1 LFADIIIDIVHEAV
15 DRIFEYKIPAHL
27 ESRAALGKTVQIP
40 FGAGN
45 RTRTGYIVGIKEIP
59 EYDPALIKEI
69 IDIRDNEIE
78 SQRRLIKLAVFMKQE
93 YGCTMIQALKT
104 VLPVQEKMNRE
115 ESKSVILTV
124 GRQEGED
131 FLIRYET
138 RHQVAKARVLKRLLC
153 EADDQEQGK
162 VCDCRNESKSM
173 FREMEVKE
181 ISLSYTTLIKE
192 EKVSLSTLKS
202 MEKDGVI
209 SICSDCHF
217 RNPIKSPVATHEIH
231 PLNSAQQLIYE
242 EFVRD
247 YDDGIR
253 RTYLLHG
260 VTGSGKTEVYMS
272 LIRKVIEE
280 GKQVIVLIP
289 EISLTFQ
296 TVNRFYTYFGD
307 RVSFVNSRLS
317 KGEKYDQFVRAQN
330 GDIDIMI
337 GPRSALFTP
346 FQNLGLIIIDEEHEG
361 AYKSEITPKYHAR
374 EVAEHLAK
382 TSNASLVLGS
392 ATPSLEAYTK
402 ALKGEYRLWILK
414 ERANKMELPKIS
426 VVDLRQELKEGNR
439 SMFSRELRYEM
450 EQRLRRKEQV
460 MLFLNRRGYAGFIS
474 CRVCGKVMKCPHCD
488 ISLTFH
494 RAGQMSCHYCG
505 YERPAPMTCPAWGSK
520 HITAFGTGT
529 QKVEAALYKEFPE
542 ARIMR
547 MDFDTTRKKESYN
560 QMLEAFSK
568 GEADILVGT
577 QMIVKGHDFSKVTL
591 MGILAA
597 DLSLHSGDYRAA
609 EKTFQLVTQASGR
622 AGRGKLPGQVII
634 QTYQPDHYA
643 ILASKRQNY
652 EEFYAQEM
660 TYRRILKY
668 PPCCEMLV
676 IFATSDKEEICKTA
690 LDELAAYLK
699 RAFPDIHMIGP
710 SEGAFKKINDI
721 YRRVIYI
728 KETDIDRMKQI
739 RSCAED
745 YSRTK
750 EIFKQVHLYYDKNPM
765 GIY

>member
-1 LFADIIIDIVHEAV
+1 MFADIIIDIVHEAV
-15 DRIFEYKIPAHL
+15 DRIFEYRIPVQM
-27 ESRAALGKTVQIP
+27 ESRAALGKTVLIP

-45 RTRTGYIVGIKEIP
+45 RTRTGYIVGIKEVP
-59 EYDPALIKEI
+59 DYDPALIKDI
-69 IDIRDNEIE
+69 IDIRENEIE
-78 SQRRLIKLAVFMKQE
+78 SQRRLIELAVFMKQE

-115 ESKSVILTV
+115 ESKTV
-124 GRQEGED
+124 RLLVTKQEAEEY
-131 FLIRYET
+131 LERYET
-138 RHQVAKARVLKRLLC
+138 KHQAAKARVLKRMLC
-153 EADDQEQGK
+153 EIT
-162 VCDCRNESKSM
+162 
-173 FREMEVKE
+173 
-181 ISLSYTTLIKE
+181 ISYSTLLKE
-192 EKVSLSTLKS
+192 EKVSLPTLRS
-202 MEKDGVI
+202 MEKEGVI
-209 SICSDCHF
+209 EVCTDCHF
-217 RNPIKSPVATHEIH
+217 RNPIKAPVATHQIH
-231 PLNSAQQLIYE
+231 PLNPAQQLIYE

-247 YDDGIR
+247 YEEGIR

-330 GDIDIMI
+330 GEIDIMI

-374 EVAEHLAK
+374 EVAEYLAK

-402 ALKGEYRLWILK
+402 ALQGEYRLWILK
-414 ERANKMELPKIS
+414 ERANQMELPQIS

-439 SMFSRELRYEM
+439 SMFSRQLRYEI
-450 EQRLRRKEQV
+450 EQRLQRKEQV

-474 CRVCGKVMKCPHCD
+474 CRVCGTVMKCPHCD
-488 ISLTFH
+488 ISLTYH
-494 RAGQMSCHYCG
+494 RGGRMSCHYCG
-505 YERPAPMTCPAWGSK
+505 YERPVPMSCPDCGSK
-520 HITAFGTGT
+520 HIAAFGTGT
-529 QKVEAALYKEFPE
+529 QKVEAALYKEFPD

-597 DLSLHSGDYRAA
+597 DLSLHSGDFRAA

-622 AGRGKLPGQVII
+622 AGRGKIPGQVII
-634 QTYQPDHYA
+634 QTYQPQHYA
-643 ILASKRQNY
+643 ILASQRQNY
-652 EEFYAQEM
+652 EEFYEQEM

-676 IFATSDKEEICKTA
+676 IFCTSNKEEDCKEA
-690 LDELAAYLK
+690 LDEMADHLK
-699 RAFPDIHMIGP
+699 KQFPDIHMIGP
-710 SEGAFKKINDI
+710 SEGAFKRINDI
-721 YRRVIYI
+721 FRRVIYI
-728 KETDIDRMKQI
+728 KETDIIRMKQI

-745 YSRTK
+745 YSKTK

>member
-1 LFADIIIDIVHEAV
+1 MFADIIIDIVHEAV
-15 DRIFEYKIPAHL
+15 DRIFEYRIPINL
-27 ESRAALGKTVQIP
+27 ESRAALGKTVIIP

-45 RTRTGYIVGIKEIP
+45 RTRTGYIVGMKEIP
-59 EYDPALIKEI
+59 DYDPALIKDI
-69 IDIRDNEIE
+69 IDIKDNEIE
-78 SQRRLIKLAVFMKQE
+78 SQRRLIELAVWMKQE

-115 ESKSVILTV
+115 EERFVRLTIEKEAAQKILEEYK
-124 GRQEGED
+124 RK
-131 FLIRYET
+131 
-138 RHQVAKARVLKRLLC
+138 HQVAKARTLSRLLR
-153 EADDQEQGK
+153 D
-162 VCDCRNESKSM
+162 N
-173 FREMEVKE
+173 
-181 ISLSYTTLIKE
+181 SLSYGTLLKE
-192 EKVSLSTLKS
+192 EKISLPTLKS
-202 MEKDGVI
+202 MEKDSVI
-209 SICSDCHF
+209 EICSDCHF
-217 RNPIKSPVATHEIH
+217 RNPIKSPIATHQIH
-231 PLNSAQQLIYE
+231 PLNPSQQIIFE
-242 EFVRD
+242 EFCRD
-247 YDDGIR
+247 YDEGLR
-253 RTYLLHG
+253 KTYLLHG

-280 GKQVIVLIP
+280 GRQVIVLIP

-296 TVNRFYTYFGD
+296 TVNRFYTYFGE

-374 EVAEHLAK
+374 EVAQHLAC
-382 TSNASLVLGS
+382 TSDASLVLGS
-392 ATPSLEAYTK
+392 ATPSLESYTK
-402 ALKGEYRLWILK
+402 AMEGEYRLWILK
-414 ERANKMELPKIS
+414 ERANRMELPQIS
-426 VVDLRQELKEGNR
+426 VVDLREELREGNR
-439 SMFSRELRYEM
+439 SMFSRQLRYEI
-450 EQRLRRKEQV
+450 EQRLMRKEQV

-474 CRVCGKVMKCPHCD
+474 CRECGTVMKCPHCD
-488 ISLTFH
+488 ISLTYH
-494 RAGQMSCHYCG
+494 RGGTMSCHYCG
-505 YERPAPMTCPAWGSK
+505 YSRPVPMVCPDCGSK

-529 QKVEAALYKEFPE
+529 QKVEAALYKEFPG

-560 QMLEAFSK
+560 QMLEAFAK

-577 QMIVKGHDFSKVTL
+577 QMIVKGHDFSNVTL

-597 DLSLHSGDYRAA
+597 DLSLHSGDFRAA

-643 ILASKRQNY
+643 IIASKRQQY
-652 EEFYAQEM
+652 EEFYEQEM

-676 IFATSDKEEICKTA
+676 IFCTSDKEKCCVEA
-690 LDELAAYLK
+690 LDEIASHLK
-699 RAFPDIHMIGP
+699 KQFPDIHMIGP
-710 SEGAFKKINDI
+710 SDGAFKRINDI

-728 KETDIDRMKQI
+728 KETDITRMKQI
-739 RSCAED
+739 RSSAEEF
-745 YSRTK
+745 SKTK

>member
-1 LFADIIIDIVHEAV
+1 MFADIIIDIVHEAV
-15 DRIFEYKIPAHL
+15 DRIFEYRIPVHM
-27 ESRAALGKTVQIP
+27 ESRAALGKTVLIP

-45 RTRTGYIVGIKEIP
+45 RTRTGYIVGMKEIP
-59 EYDPALIKEI
+59 DYDPALIKDI
-69 IDIRDNEIE
+69 IDIRENEIE
-78 SQRRLIKLAVFMKQE
+78 SQRRLIELAVFMKQE
-93 YGCTMIQALKT
+93 YGCTMIQAMKT

-115 ESKSVILTV
+115 ESKTVILTV
-124 GRQEGED
+124 SREKAEEM
-131 FLIRYET
+131 LIHYEAK
-138 RHQVAKARVLKRLLC
+138 HQVAKARVLKRLLR
-153 EADDQEQGK
+153 EWNNQKQPEQK
-162 VCDCRNESKSM
+162 
-173 FREMEVKE
+173 EV
-181 ISLSYTTLIKE
+181 SVSYTHILKE
-192 EKVSLSTLKS
+192 EKISLPTLKS

-209 SICSDCHF
+209 TVCTDCHF
-217 RNPIKSPVATHEIH
+217 RNPIKSPVATHQIH
-231 PLNSAQQLIYE
+231 PLNPAQQLIYE

-247 YDDGIR
+247 YDEGIR

-272 LIRKVIEE
+272 LIRKVIEA

-330 GDIDIMI
+330 GEIDIMI

-374 EVAEHLAK
+374 EVAEYITK
-382 TSNASLVLGS
+382 TGNASLVFGS

-414 ERANKMELPKIS
+414 ERANQMELPQIS

-439 SMFSRELRYEM
+439 SMFSRQLRYEI
-450 EQRLRRKEQV
+450 EQRLKRKEQV

-474 CRVCGKVMKCPHCD
+474 CRVCGTVMKCPHCD
-488 ISLTFH
+488 ISLTYH
-494 RAGQMSCHYCG
+494 RGGRMSCHYCG
-505 YERPAPMTCPAWGSK
+505 YERPVPMVCPDCGSK

-634 QTYQPDHYA
+634 QTYQPEHYA
-643 ILASKRQNY
+643 ILASERQNY
-652 EEFYAQEM
+652 EEFYEQEM

-676 IFATSDKEEICKTA
+676 IFCTSNQEAYCKEA
-690 LDELAAYLK
+690 LDEIAAHLK
-699 RAFPDIHMIGP
+699 KQFPDIHMIGP

-728 KETDIDRMKQI
+728 KETDPFRMKEI
-739 RSCAED
+739 RNSAE
-745 YSRTK
+745 SFSKTK